1 VTLLGFAACFAAGWV
16 MAEQKYV
23 NDARQRVGGRIGA
36 WIGGMYV
43 RWRHEGKP

>member
-1 VTLLGFAACFAAGWV
+1 VILLGLALGFAAGWV
-16 MAEQKYV
+16 MAEEKHV
-23 NDARQRVGGRIGA
+23 KDGRLRIGGRIGA